1 MFEALHRQANSQR
14 DCLHMKKRDFRDFLA
29 DILNAIRDID
39 RFVGDMEFE
48 AFVKN
53 REKVYSVVFCLLIIG
68 EVVKNIPEAIKEKY
82 PEIPWRRI
90 AGMRDKLIH
99 GYFTVDFEKVWE
111 TVKRDL
117 PPLKKTVN
125 KILKKI
131 GQ

>member
-1 MFEALHRQANSQR
+1 
-14 DCLHMKKRDFRDFLA
+14 MKKRDCRDFLA

-68 EVVKNIPEAIKEKY
+68 EAVKNIPEAIKEKY